1 MEECGICLEET
12 TNIDSFP
19 CKHSFCQPCVKNHLQ
34 MSIKCPMCR
43 QFIED
48 PEKAVEQCIMRTKAL
63 LTLLEHNFRKI
74 ASCELTFTPFNE
86 RTKEINDLW
95 KVNSDM
101 ATSLGLTK
109 PYMYRNP
116 FQIDDIVYGST
127 QLTFSNWITNLLDE
141 N

>member
-12 TNIDSFP
+12 TNIESFP
-19 CKHSFCQPCVKNHLQ
+19 CKHSFCQPCVKNHLL

-74 ASCELTFTPFNE
+74 ASCELSLTPFNE
-86 RTKEINDLW
+86 RTKDINDLW
-95 KVNSDM
+95 KVNADM
-101 ATSLGLTK
+101 AASLGLNK
-109 PYMYRNP
+109 IIYRNNTL
-116 FQIDDIVYGST
+116 QIDDFVYGSS
-127 QLTFSNWITNLLDE
+127 QLTFGNWITNLLDE
-141 N
+141 T